1 MARDRL
7 YQKPPGVDLY
17 DRAAQRRATLD
28 KRQALLSQLAKA
40 SAARAEAA
48 TPAPEKNPTAPERK
62 PRDVERYMAALAA
75 QPFHQLG
82 INEVAALTPAYQRLV
97 RSAAEVAS
105 DGSAQVVMPWPPVRI
120 SPSAIAGLLTIAA
133 VGSAE
138 TDQLVVQGTT
148 ETVRRRSDEV
158 RAVVFPY
165 ARSTHAQA
173 RQVQVGRKAL
183 GAVNFE
189 HFKRYMNGGDDAAKD
204 FHQVLGRVRS
214 LTGRA
219 SDGRH
224 YAEFEHPI
232 LDEIVPHATPRGE
245 RATNSTL
252 LWRTRSK
259 TDIVRHSRSGE
270 ADDPNKADFFFYTVR
285 ADDRIGVELRA
296 IKRSP
301 DVLILDLT
309 RNVRNRLGW
318 DWVAK
323 TSELVACMR
332 EVHPDTGILAV
343 ADDPWTYRMARFDIL
358 GTRRPGRNSKLVPA
372 PGHVAYSEV
381 ADILRPV
388 SAAPSPLVGGSRI
401 DVDGFFGDT
410 AQSIE
415 AVRQLANKLSDRGDP
430 KGAETARRLVAIVRR
445 TASLPGSLA
454 ELSRFLERETSTAA
468 ANDLLSVYRAAGD
481 LATLGDARSLASQID
496 AGEGSLGRVRDLL
509 RNFDAATPMTTLF
522 ETAVQPA
529 LRSSSKSVFVF
540 RSDLVAEFA
549 ADRLGVAEPKLAAR
563 IASEFVRFGG
573 ERVLRAVAEL
583 PSSARNQFKRV
594 VVVAPTRTA
603 ILTTLTQP
611 WLPEHITILADAD
624 TLAFAARDADRL
636 ADEIDVT
643 PLAARLRSFAARANA
658 RVEEIG
664 RHVVRFE
671 MPTDD
676 IEFPTGT
683 VVDLSGGGRGER
695 NLVEIDL
702 KNGQR
707 IIARRSTDIVLRDDG
722 AATTSFVER
731 PASAVKPGDE
741 VCVIGHGFVERA
753 RTLVNIQRTA
763 AEEIRDYHELV
774 AKRFAAIP
782 EPTTVGK
789 LRSLTARMG
798 DLAVTPERARYW
810 IDLADEID
818 KPLHDVVP
826 HAPHD
831 RETFMRFTAALG
843 ISESMAGRFWRWA
856 VVAQRSHRLRYG
868 NVFHDAFRGILTDP
882 HAAIASNRDRTD
894 QIRMLR
900 SMAEEHVAIVD
911 KVRSYRA
918 L

>member
-1 MARDRL
+1 MARNRP
-7 YQKPPGVDLY
+7 YQKPPGADLD
-17 DRAAQRRATLD
+17 DRAAQRSAALD
-28 KRQALLSQLAKA
+28 KRQALLSKMAKA
-40 SAARAEAA
+40 NAARAEAA
-48 TPAPEKNPTAPERK
+48 ASAPESPTAPERK
-62 PRDVERYMAALAA
+62 PRDVERYIAALAA

-82 INEVAALTPAYQRLV
+82 LNEVAALTPAYQRLV

-138 TDQLVVQGTT
+138 TDQFVVQGTT
-148 ETVRRRSDEV
+148 ETVRCRSDEV
-158 RAVVFPY
+158 RAIVFPY

-189 HFKRYMNGGDDAAKD
+189 HVKRYMNGGNDAAKD

-219 SDGRH
+219 SDGRD

-259 TDIVRHSRSGE
+259 TDIAKQSRSGE
-270 ADDPNKADFFFYTVR
+270 ADDPNKADFFLYTMR
-285 ADDRIGVELRA
+285 AGERIGVELRA
-296 IKRSP
+296 IRRSP
-301 DVLILDLT
+301 DLLILDLT
-309 RNVRNRLGW
+309 RNARNRLGW

-323 TSELVACMR
+323 ASELVACMR

-343 ADDPWTYRMARFDIL
+343 ADDPWTYRTARFDIL
-358 GTRRPGRNSKLVPA
+358 GTRRPGRNGKLVPA

-381 ADILRPV
+381 ADIVRPV
-388 SAAPSPLVGGSRI
+388 SAAPSPLEGGGRI

-430 KGAETARRLVAIVRR
+430 KGAETARSLIAIVRR

-454 ELSRFLERETSTAA
+454 ELSRFLERETSTVA

-481 LATLGDARSLASQID
+481 LATLGDPRSLASQID
-496 AGEGSLGRVRDLL
+496 AEGGSLGRVRDLMCT
-509 RNFDAATPMTTLF
+509 FDAATPMTTLF

-563 IASEFVRFGG
+563 IDSEFVRFGG
-573 ERVLRAVAEL
+573 ERVLKAVAEL

-624 TLAFAARDADRL
+624 TLAFAARDAERL
-636 ADEIDVT
+636 AEEIDLA

-676 IEFPTGT
+676 IEFPNGM
-683 VVDLSGGGRGER
+683 VVDLSGGRSER

-707 IIARRSTDIVLRDDG
+707 IIARRSTEIVLRDDG

-741 VCVIGHGFVERA
+741 VCVIEHGFVERA

-789 LRSLTARMG
+789 LRSLIARMG

-810 IDLADEID
+810 IDLADEIE

-831 RETFMRFTAALG
+831 QETFMRFTAALG
-843 ISESMAGRFWRWA
+843 ISESMAGSFWRWA

-868 NVFHDAFRGILTDP
+868 NIFHDAFRGILTDP
-882 HAAIASNRDRTD
+882 HAALASNRDRTD

-911 KVRSYRA
+911 KVRSYRE
-918 L
+918 